1 MRALRDNHLRTLL
14 AMSLVGL
21 AGGGCGVSPV
31 VGDLTT
37 GSLKTAKV
45 VEAPTLADKEC
56 LERAMYFESQRSD
69 EEGLLA
75 VGTVV
80 MNRLDAPAYPGRICD
95 VVGQKRQFA
104 AGVLSKPVRDA
115 DKPRI
120 EKVASL
126 LLAGE
131 RHPEVGQALHFH
143 TAGRTYPY
151 DNMHYVAT
159 AGGNTFYEK
168 SDREGY
174 LPAPVPHAVVR
185 TATGTLVPVQVAAL
199 SDGALTGSAAE
210 FASPAAASVGQPVA
224 VAAAPVLPAQ
234 VRTSYSAM
242 TYGAMPGRR
251 TTRPAKDIC
260 LVADASLD

>member
-1 MRALRDNHLRTLL
+1 MQALRDVHLRGIL
-14 AMSLVGL
+14 ALGLVGF
-21 AGGGCGVSPV
+21 GVGGCGVSPV

-37 GSLKTAKV
+37 GSIKGAKV

-104 AGVLSKPVRDA
+104 AGVLTKPVREA

-143 TAGRTYPY
+143 TAGRKYPY

-168 SDREGY
+168 SDREGF
-174 LPAPVPHAVVR
+174 LPAPIPNAVVR
-185 TATGTLVPVQVAAL
+185 TATGTLVPVKVAAL
-199 SDGALTGSAAE
+199 SDVALTGSAAE
-210 FASPAAASVGQPVA
+210 FASPAAAAVGQPVA
-224 VAAAPVLPAQ
+224 VAAAPSLPTQ

-242 TYGAMPGRR
+242 PGRK
-251 TTRPAKDIC
+251 TAKPSKDIC
-260 LVADASLD
+260 RLADASLD

>member
-1 MRALRDNHLRTLL
+1 MRARRDVQLRTIIATGVTLG
-14 AMSLVGL
+14 LVGL
-21 AGGGCGVSPV
+21 GAGGCGVSPV

-37 GSLKTAKV
+37 GSIKGAKV

-80 MNRLDAPAYPGRICD
+80 MNRLDAAAYPGRICD

-104 AGVLSKPVRDA
+104 AGVLSKPVRAA

-120 EKVASL
+120 EKVAAL

-168 SDREGY
+168 SDRQGY

-185 TATGTLVPVQVAAL
+185 TASGDLVPLKVAAL
-199 SDGALTGSAAE
+199 ADATLTASAAE
-210 FASPAAASVGQPVA
+210 FATASAPAAQPVT

-242 TYGAMPGRR
+242 PGRK
-251 TTRPAKDIC
+251 TTRTAKDIC
-260 LVADASLD
+260 RVADASLN